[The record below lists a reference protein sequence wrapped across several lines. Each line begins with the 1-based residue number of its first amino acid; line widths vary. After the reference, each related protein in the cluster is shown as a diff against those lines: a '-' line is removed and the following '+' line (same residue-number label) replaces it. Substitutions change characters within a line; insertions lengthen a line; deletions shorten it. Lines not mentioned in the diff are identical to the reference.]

1 MNVVFHFIAKKY
13 PFIYYF
19 FRTACPMSKKKKKK
33 NFYVGHIKSNLISEI
48 PQGQK

>member
-19 FRTACPMSKKKKKK
+19 FTTACPMSKKKKKIK
-33 NFYVGHIKSNLISEI
+33 AISHIE
-48 PQGQK
+48 